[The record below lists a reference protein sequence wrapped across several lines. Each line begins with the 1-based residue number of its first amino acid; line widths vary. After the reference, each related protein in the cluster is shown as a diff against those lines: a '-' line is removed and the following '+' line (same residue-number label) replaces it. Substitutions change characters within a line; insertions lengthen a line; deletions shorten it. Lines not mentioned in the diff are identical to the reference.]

1 MEELFNLTLI
11 YCQDGS
17 KLNWFTWI
25 HSPLQKQG
33 TPHSTVAFSTSLMN
47 IFQPFYRL
55 ANATACP
62 IKWGHRHISSLSLPL
77 AIRKCATTD
86 AVVIDVVNIQPINP
100 CPQWNIFICI
110 PVKQMLVDWDV
121 CCQILWNGID
131 LSSCMSEVYLLPSSP
146 NFQYSGSW
154 YLTPFCARTGS
165 DFMHPM

>member
-33 TPHSTVAFSTSLMN
+33 TPHSTVSFSTSLMN

-62 IKWGHRHISSLSLPL
+62 IKWGHIHISSLSLPL
-77 AIRKCATTD
+77 TIRRVCHNTCCGQHPT
-86 AVVIDVVNIQPINP
+86 NNP
-100 CPQWNIFICI
+100 CPQWNISICI
-110 PVKQMLVDWDV
+110 PAKQMLVNWDV
-121 CCQILWNGID
+121 CCQILWSGID
-131 LSSCMSEVYLLPSSP
+131 LSSCMSEVYLLPTSP